1 MTRSL
6 IEQKLSSLNPFFIEI
21 KDDSKNHEGHV
32 GVLSSGGGGHFI
44 LSLVSDE
51 FTGMNKISRHKLVYS
66 FSNDLILKKKN
77 TCNIYEFNDKE
88 EFTDS

>member
-6 IEQKLSSLNPFFIEI
+6 IEQKLSCLNPFFIEL
-21 KDDSKNHEGHV
+21 KDDSKNHQGHV

-44 LSLVSDE
+44 LSLVSDK
-51 FTGMNKISRHKLVYS
+51 FAGMNKISRHKLVYS
-66 FSNDLILKKKN
+66 LLNDLILKKKIHAISMN
-77 TCNIYEFNDKE
+77 LMTKE